1 MKFVKNLHKNL
12 DNLIKVKFNK
22 ITILVFVM
30 FLFSFI
36 YMLLDDSHFS
46 GVNKFKEIVK
56 EEVIKDKAKKK
67 NTRKLYGI
75 K

>member
-1 MKFVKNLHKNL
+1 MKSIKNFNKNL

-36 YMLLDDSHFS
+36 YMLFDDSHFS
-46 GVNKFKEIVK
+46 E
-56 EEVIKDKAKKK
+56 
-67 NTRKLYGI
+67 
-75 K
+75 